1 MRIGVDRLIHKKWLF
16 LGLMCMLMWI
26 WCIRITDSVWAA
38 ENVKAV
44 AGLDATEQKC
54 TIQLNCGE
62 SFSGSVYRAAVWSD
76 SNGQD
81 DLVWYTLASGGNGLW
96 QINCRIADHHSIG
109 TYWVHIYC
117 FNDLGPQLLT
127 TTTFTVTGITC
138 ESISIINMNE
148 ENGTCEV
155 GLEDISC
162 PSGIHNVQV
171 AIWSQTNQ
179 SDLVWYSAKK
189 QSDNWWTV
197 DMDIANHK
205 YNLGTYWIHV
215 YATSGN
221 GVMEFVGTSA
231 VIFPVI
237 NAQLSVETIDQ
248 QWHVKVSNAVHPGVI
263 QQICFAVWSANN
275 GQDDL
280 VWYIENY
287 DSSGKCGELYSDF
300 NDHGDDGDYYVHAY
314 ARIANGT
321 MVYLCGSQFEVKA
334 PSAEDMSIKVDN
346 ISGKF
351 TICLNHV
358 QSSRWI
364 SFVAIAVWS
373 EKNQG
378 DLVWYQ
384 AAKQSDGSYYID
396 SDISMH
402 KYHATDFKAH
412 AYLYDTAGRPHFLL
426 HETFSF
432 SASVEDIGIQ
442 EIDSGLQYQL
452 EACGVQAPAG
462 VNRVLFAVWSIA
474 DGQDDLVWYN
484 SHTSNVNTYS
494 TTINLN
500 NHKSLGTYVVH
511 GYVELKDGSLSFLK
525 GITFD
530 VTELPRDNIIYYY
543 NRNISYFDVSIRI
556 SPNISDVQSVYFPTW
571 CDADQNDICW
581 YQAAKVND
589 YVYTVNVNAAN
600 HKFHYGTY
608 ITHVYYKDHAGNM
621 HWVTADS
628 CVMLAPDP
636 VTVSSCTINGD
647 QVVLQA
653 RVDGTVSHEYGLFQ
667 LQPGQRTISASS
679 TPLATAAGTSD
690 ITLQTPLNLN
700 TANSLLQAKLAIG
713 LKVGDRYLQVT
724 SGNYITNPEA
734 VAGQTFAFPT
744 TSSKKGLQIH
754 TDYMNDVNSLGV
766 KHAVLNLTLNALFSN
781 SSSGIAYNYNGSTYY
796 FDSSYIS
803 YFDRITSQLSAN
815 GTVTSMVV
823 LLQWNPATNH
833 LIIPSGRT
841 AGHSFYGL
849 NTTDPAAKKQLEAAF
864 TFLGQRYA
872 NSQHKVVNWIMGN
885 EVADYN
891 QYYWCG
897 DISQEQYVEYY
908 TDAYRMLYNS
918 LKSVYS
924 NARVY
929 ISLDQCWNYQRAGT
943 YTGKTMLDSFA
954 AKLSSE
960 GNVSWNLAFHPYPF
974 PLTSA
979 NFWNS
984 SSLIQDN
991 ANSPIITMKN
1001 LRSLTDYIKY
1011 TYGSDKRFILSET
1024 GFTSVSNGTKDEILQ
1039 AAAIAYAYYLA
1050 EFNDMV
1056 DAFVVHRH
1064 VDHRVEMNM
1073 GLYLGLW
1080 ANENGSEETPT
1091 RQKYSW
1097 VVFQKMDTNQSLLY
1111 TNFALPY
1118 IGASDWYS
1126 VVPGFNPGRFQ

>member
-1 MRIGVDRLIHKKWLF
+1 MQVYTHKKIRRMWLWLAVLLF
-16 LGLMCMLMWI
+16 LGICTMIPNAFAYAAASGKAEAVLDETEQYCTINLADSNLPS
-26 WCIRITDSVWAA
+26 DSVF
-38 ENVKAV
+38 K
-44 AGLDATEQKC
+44 
-54 TIQLNCGE
+54 
-62 SFSGSVYRAAVWSD
+62 AAVWSD
-76 SNGQD
+76 EGGQD
-81 DLVWYTLASGGNGLW
+81 DLVWYTMTNTGNGLW
-96 QINCRIADHHSIG
+96 QTKCKIAAHHSAGI
-109 TYWVHIYC
+109 YRVHIYQYA
-117 FNDLGPQLLT
+117 DSGPQYQT
-127 TTTFTVTGITC
+127 GTTFRVAGIISGSVSAEHVDEEKGSCQVLIKSVT
-138 ESISIINMNE
+138 S
-148 ENGTCEV
+148 
-155 GLEDISC
+155 
-162 PSGIHNVQV
+162 PSGIADMRV
-171 AIWSQTNQ
+171 AVWSKDGQ
-179 SDLVWYSAKK
+179 SDLMWYSAKK
-189 QSDNWWTV
+189 QSENEWAV

-205 YNLGTYWIHV
+205 YNFGTYLIHV
-215 YATSGN
+215 YATNNN
-221 GVMEFVGTSA
+221 GITAYAGGTRVTFTQIPA
-231 VIFPVI
+231 RFLVVQE
-237 NAQLSVETIDQ
+237 NQ
-248 QWHVKVSNAVHPGVI
+248 QWHLKAENAVYPGGI
-263 QQICFAVWSANN
+263 QQVCFAVWSKNNGQDDLRWYYVNYDSTQKQGELYSDLSKHGDTGIYISHVYAQTNSGAIVYLCGGQFKVEAPTAGSMSVTTDNVKGSFSIALNDVQSSKGISSVKIAVWSQDDQGDLVWYQATKYSEDTYVVSGDISKHKYHITNFKAHAYLYDVGNHPYYLNGKAFSFPVAAESIRVDKLDSDIQYQITVSGVSVPAGARRLSFAVWSDTN

-280 VWYIENY
+280 VWY
-287 DSSGKCGELYSDF
+287 DAKT
-300 NDHGDDGDYYVHAY
+300 DDGSTYVA
-314 ARIANGT
+314 T
-321 MVYLCGSQFEVKA
+321 V
-334 PSAEDMSIKVDN
+334 SI
-346 ISGKF
+346 S
-351 TICLNHV
+351 
-358 QSSRWI
+358 
-364 SFVAIAVWS
+364 
-373 EKNQG
+373 
-378 DLVWYQ
+378 
-384 AAKQSDGSYYID
+384 
-396 SDISMH
+396 
-402 KYHATDFKAH
+402 
-412 AYLYDTAGRPHFLL
+412 
-426 HETFSF
+426 
-432 SASVEDIGIQ
+432 
-442 EIDSGLQYQL
+442 
-452 EACGVQAPAG
+452 
-462 VNRVLFAVWSIA
+462 
-474 DGQDDLVWYN
+474 
-484 SHTSNVNTYS
+484 
-494 TTINLN
+494 
-500 NHKSLGTYVVH
+500 NHKSPGKYYAH
-511 GYVELKDGSLSFLK
+511 GYVELRDGTIKYLK
-525 GITFD
+525 GTSFQ
-530 VTELPRDNIIYYY
+530 VEELPYDKLFYY
-543 NRNISYFDVSIRI
+543 NMDIGCFDVSIHL
-556 SPNISDVQSVYFPTW
+556 SHDVSDIESVYFPTW
-571 CDADQNDICW
+571 RDGDQNDICW
-581 YQAAKVND
+581 YELQQGNNNT
-589 YVYTVNVNAAN
+589 YTVTVNAAN

-608 ITHVYYKDHAGNM
+608 ITHVYLKDKAGNTYC
-621 HWVTADS
+621 VTGGS
-628 CVMLAPDP
+628 CTMQAPDP

-667 LQPGQRTISASS
+667 LQPGQSTISASS